1 MPQIVYYFS
10 AYADAVEKGRIQNGT
25 EIVFSVPTGNFGDIL
40 AGYYAKLMGLPVKKF
55 ICASNSNNVLTDFIN
70 TGTYDRNREF
80 HRTISP
86 SMDILVSSNL
96 ERLLYEKTEH
106 NSEKINEWMDALQEK
121 GAYSIGR
128 DIQDAVVSDFFGAWI
143 DEIETQE
150 TISDVFNNY
159 GYVLDPHSA
168 VAYKALQKYRL
179 MTSDETYGIVLQRPA
194 RSVQRCGPAGPFI
207 LMTMKAKVLTAF
219 EAMDELSQKARIDI
233 PQGLKGTARPAGTG
247 KRYRGPGRN
256 GKGSQEDSCH

>member
-1 MPQIVYYFS
+1 
-10 AYADAVEKGRIQNGT
+10 
-25 EIVFSVPTGNFGDIL
+25 
-40 AGYYAKLMGLPVKKF
+40 MGLPVKKF

-143 DEIETQE
+143 DESKPRKQLVMSSITMAMSLIPIQLLP
-150 TISDVFNNY
+150 IR
-159 GYVLDPHSA
+159 P
-168 VAYKALQKYRL
+168 YR
-179 MTSDETYGIVLQRPA
+179 SIA
-194 RSVQRCGPAGPFI
+194 S
-207 LMTMKAKVLTAF
+207 
-219 EAMDELSQKARIDI
+219 
-233 PQGLKGTARPAGTG
+233 
-247 KRYRGPGRN
+247 
-256 GKGSQEDSCH
+256 

>member
-1 MPQIVYYFS
+1 M
-10 AYADAVEKGRIQNGT
+10 
-25 EIVFSVPTGNFGDIL
+25 
-40 AGYYAKLMGLPVKKF
+40 KKF

-179 MTSDETYGIVLQRPA
+179 MTSDETYGIVLSTA
-194 RSVQRCGPAGPFI
+194 SPFKFSDVV
-207 LMTMKAKVLTAF
+207 LRALYPDDYEGKVLTAF

-233 PQGLKGTARPAGTG
+233 PQGLKEL
-247 KRYRGPGRN
+247 RGLPERESDIVAPGEME
-256 GKGSQEDSCH
+256 KEVKKILAID

>member
-1 MPQIVYYFS
+1 M
-10 AYADAVEKGRIQNGT
+10 K
-25 EIVFSVPTGNFGDIL
+25 
-40 AGYYAKLMGLPVKKF
+40 
-55 ICASNSNNVLTDFIN
+55 
-70 TGTYDRNREF
+70 
-80 HRTISP
+80 
-86 SMDILVSSNL
+86 
-96 ERLLYEKTEH
+96 KTEH

-179 MTSDETYGIVLQRPA
+179 MTSDETYGIVLSTA
-194 RSVQRCGPAGPFI
+194 SPFKFSDVV
-207 LMTMKAKVLTAF
+207 LRALYPDDYEGKVLTA
-219 EAMDELSQKARIDI
+219 L
-233 PQGLKGTARPAGTG
+233 RPWM
-247 KRYRGPGRN
+247 
-256 GKGSQEDSCH
+256 S

>member
-1 MPQIVYYFS
+1 M
-10 AYADAVEKGRIQNGT
+10 EKGRIQNGT

-121 GAYSIGR
+121 GTYSIGR

-179 MTSDETYGIVLQRPA
+179 MTSDETYGIVLSTA
-194 RSVQRCGPAGPFI
+194 SPFKFSDVV
-207 LMTMKAKVLTAF
+207 LRALYPDDYEGKVLTAF

-233 PQGLKGTARPAGTG
+233 PQGLKEL
-247 KRYRGPGRN
+247 RGLPERESDIVAPGEME
-256 GKGSQEDSCH
+256 KEVKKILAID